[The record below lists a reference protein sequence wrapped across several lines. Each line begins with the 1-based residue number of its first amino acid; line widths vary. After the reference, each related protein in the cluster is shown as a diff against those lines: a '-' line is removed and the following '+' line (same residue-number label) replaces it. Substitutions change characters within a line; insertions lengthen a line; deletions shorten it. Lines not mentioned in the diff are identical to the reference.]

1 MGKFSNY
8 AMLGGALLMSACTT
22 LPNGPSVASLPGTG
36 KSFEQ
41 FRYDDSYCRQY
52 GSEQIGGSSASKA
65 ANDSLAASAVAGTAI
80 GTVIGAAVGGS
91 GGAAIGAGTGL
102 FVGSAEG
109 AAAADASAYNTQ
121 RRYDNAYLECMY
133 AKGHR
138 IPVSG
143 RIASQF
149 RARTAAPPVYYPPP
163 PPPGYAP
170 PPPPG
175 YAAPLPP
182 GDIR

>member
-1 MGKFSNY
+1 MRKFSSY
-8 AMLGGALLMSACTT
+8 TIFASALLMSACATF
-22 LPNGPSVASLPGTG
+22 PDSPSVVSLPGTG

-41 FRYDDSYCRQY
+41 FRYDDGYCRQY
-52 GSEQIGGSSASKA
+52 GTEQIGGSSASKA

-80 GTVIGAAVGGS
+80 GAAIGAAVGGG

-109 AAAADASAYNTQ
+109 AAAADASAYGTQ

-138 IPVSG
+138 VPVSG
-143 RIASQF
+143 RLASQLRS
-149 RARTAAPPVYYPPP
+149 RAAAPPVY
-163 PPPGYAP
+163 YAP

-175 YAAPLPP
+175 YASPPPGYTPSPPP